1 MKAVYLTAL
10 RQLEVRETPTPQL
23 HGPKDVLLRVDTL
36 GVCGSDIHYYKQGRI
51 GQQTA
56 PFPFVLGHEL
66 AGTVIQV
73 GPGVTRVKPGQR
85 IAVDPLIPC
94 GRCDQCLAG
103 RRHTCRNQKF
113 LGSTGEPGAL
123 SEYLAMPEV
132 CCFPVPDSLND
143 DEAAMVEPLSIGAY
157 AVQMAVR
164 NGLTSGMRVGIVGAG
179 PIGLCTLLAVRA
191 EAKVKT
197 YVTDLVDHRLNIA
210 RVCGADWTGNPERE
224 NVAATVH
231 QLEPLG
237 LDFVFECAGEQAAID
252 ESIDLL
258 KPGGAL
264 LIIGI
269 PELDRITLNIN
280 LVRRHE
286 LRIFNVRR
294 QNECVERAIDLIAS
308 RKVDVSPLVTH
319 HFSLDDS
326 PRAFEMVSSRS
337 GGVIKAIIRL
347 S

>member
-10 RQLEVRETPTPQL
+10 RQLEVRETPAPQL
-23 HGPKDVLLRVDTL
+23 NGPNDVLLRVDRL
-36 GVCGSDIHYYKQGRI
+36 GVCGSDLHYYHQGRI
-51 GQQTA
+51 GTQSA
-56 PFPFVLGHEL
+56 PFPSILGHEL
-66 AGTVIQV
+66 SGTIERVA
-73 GPGVTRVKPGQR
+73 PGVKRLKPGQR
-85 IAVDPLIPC
+85 VAVDPLIPC

-103 RRHTCRNQKF
+103 RRHTCRKQKF
-113 LGSTGEPGAL
+113 LGSMGEPGAL
-123 SEYLAMPEV
+123 SEYLVMPEV
-132 CCFPVPDSLND
+132 CCFPVPDSLSD

-179 PIGLCTLLAVRA
+179 PIGLCTLLALRA
-191 EAKVKT
+191 EAKVET
-197 YVTDLVDHRLNIA
+197 YVTDLVDHRLTVA
-210 RVCGADWTGNPERE
+210 RACGADWTGNPERE

-252 ESIDLL
+252 QSIDLL

-269 PELDRITLNIN
+269 PELDRISLNIN
-280 LVRRHE
+280 LARRHE

-294 QNECVERAIDLIAS
+294 QNECVQRAIDLIAS
-308 RKVDVSPLVTH
+308 RKVDVSPIVSH
-319 HFSLDDS
+319 HFSLEDTA
-326 PRAFEMVSSRS
+326 RAFEMVSARS
-337 GGVIKAIIRL
+337 GGVVKAMIRL